1 MAKDP
6 FPGCGGEEAVGA
18 APPPEDRWDGAEE
31 ALDALVARVDAGLV
45 EIPDDGGEDADPAA
59 FAPGGLA
66 EGMAP
71 GPVLA
76 GLVHAAVGRDGAGL
90 GALTEDQLLGVIAAA
105 RRLESRTSWTQL
117 AAIAEFA
124 ARRAA
129 GPPGPAQFACDELA
143 YELGLTWHGAAGQID
158 YARTVAA
165 RLPRTFAALAAGTI
179 HPVQL
184 RIIEDET
191 RMLSDAGAAKA
202 DEELAE
208 AARSKTWAQLRS
220 AAHRLVLR
228 LDPEAAQRRR
238 EAARRD
244 AHLRWFR
251 EQSGNGGMVA
261 RELPSEEL
269 LASQQHVEQRA
280 LELLAAGVPGS
291 LRELRVRAWLDLL
304 QERDSRIIPAG
315 QQAGQAGGAAADGGP
330 DGSGGNG
337 GPGRTGS
344 SPAGTGPVGQARD
357 AGPDA
362 GPSLAALVNITVP
375 LGTLFGELA
384 VPGQAAGFGPLD
396 PDTARDLVAAAAR
409 DPRTRWC
416 VTALGRD
423 RTAAAHACV
432 SGRHH
437 PPRLG
442 GAGPPG
448 PPGVDGS
455 GPPGPP
461 PPGCAEPGPLGA
473 RAADFL
479 AGLKVK

>member
-18 APPPEDRWDGAEE
+18 VPPPEDRWDGAEE
-31 ALDALVARVDAGLV
+31 ALDALVARADAGLV
-45 EIPDDGGEDADPAA
+45 EIPDDGDEDADPAA

-76 GLVHAAVGRDGAGL
+76 GLVH
-90 GALTEDQLLGVIAAA
+90 AAA

-191 RMLSDAGAAKA
+191 RMLSDADAAKA

-261 RELPSEEL
+261 RELPSE
-269 LASQQHVEQRA
+269 
-280 LELLAAGVPGS
+280 
-291 LRELRVRAWLDLL
+291 
-304 QERDSRIIPAG
+304 
-315 QQAGQAGGAAADGGP
+315 
-330 DGSGGNG
+330 
-337 GPGRTGS
+337 
-344 SPAGTGPVGQARD
+344 
-357 AGPDA
+357 
-362 GPSLAALVNITVP
+362 
-375 LGTLFGELA
+375 
-384 VPGQAAGFGPLD
+384 
-396 PDTARDLVAAAAR
+396 
-409 DPRTRWC
+409 
-416 VTALGRD
+416 
-423 RTAAAHACV
+423 
-432 SGRHH
+432 
-437 PPRLG
+437 
-442 GAGPPG
+442 
-448 PPGVDGS
+448 
-455 GPPGPP
+455 
-461 PPGCAEPGPLGA
+461 
-473 RAADFL
+473 
-479 AGLKVK
+479 